1 MSGLV
6 LLRGAAPWLHKVEFR
21 SPACQP
27 APLLNLQA
35 TWQRPARRR
44 FFVPRPAATGFRVLV
59 PLLARAAIL
68 TGGWRA
74 SVRSRPFSTLLPALS
89 SGLLP
94 SLPASAESRHAI
106 EQRPARSEPI
116 WPSGRVFRF
125 RTV

>member
-6 LLRGAAPWLHKVEFR
+6 LLRDAAPWLREVEFQ
-21 SPACQP
+21 SLACQP
-27 APLLNLQA
+27 APLLNLRA
-35 TWQRPARRR
+35 TWQRPARR
-44 FFVPRPAATGFRVLV
+44 RVLV

-68 TGGWRA
+68 PGGWRT
-74 SVRSRPFSTLLPALS
+74 SLRSRPFSTLRPALS